1 MHTALCMQLPC
12 IRYGIYAHACR
23 WRAHIRG
30 IYAAY
35 TRHIRDIY
43 AAYTRHIRDIYAHA
57 YRWITLHGWA
67 LNVRAKMEGFERIV
81 PCGIQDREVY
91 VYALCVCLMCVPY
104 VYALCVCLICM
115 MEGFER
121 IVPCGIQDR
130 VVLFSWWWSLL

>member
-1 MHTALCMQLPC
+1 MC
-12 IRYGIYAHACR
+12 IQCHAYSPVYAIAVYTIR
-23 WRAHIRG
+23 HIR
-30 IYAAY
+30 ARVQVENAY
-35 TRHIRDIY
+35 TRHIRGIY